1 MNISAWA
8 IRKPVPIILF
18 FLILCLVGGVSFA
31 RLGINDNPN
40 VDFPII
46 TVTISQP
53 GAAPSELETEVTRKV
68 EDAVVG
74 LEGLDHVRSTVS
86 DGTSVTILEFLVGTK
101 SDRAL
106 NDVRDAVS
114 RIRQT
119 LPADVLEPAVIHPNF
134 AGEPFLTYSVTSK
147 SRTVAELSRLVDDDI
162 TRSLLTAKGV
172 SQVRRSGG
180 LSREIRIALDP
191 ARMRAVGITA
201 DQVNAQIRQYNI
213 NLPGGKAELG
223 GAEQSIRTLGTAPT
237 VDQLRSLP
245 ILLPSG
251 QYARLETLGD
261 VLDTTAEARQAAF
274 LNGKPVVAFSV
285 LRAEGEPLVDTEEAA
300 RRQVEK
306 LKQTLPKDIEI
317 DLIRT
322 TGDFQR
328 DSYHSAVDAL
338 YLGSGLAVIVIYL
351 FLRNWQA
358 TVISALAIPLSVVGT
373 FWVMGVM
380 GYTLNFMSLLG
391 LTLVVGVLVDDAIVD
406 LENIYRHIA
415 MGKSPMQAAFEATDE
430 IGLAVVAT
438 TLTIVAV
445 FIPVAF
451 MGGIPGQFFREFGLT
466 VSVSVLFSLV
476 VARTLT
482 PMMGAYMLPAHAEEH
497 DDADSWFNRLYAR
510 LLAWCLNHRWKT
522 VIAAVVVFIGSMA
535 MVPLLPA
542 GFFNAGDVNEVAI
555 SAALP
560 TGATMQD
567 TERVVQAV
575 TDRLKDRPEVKKVF
589 STVGAAVQNG
599 MDVSGGAVNKGMITV
614 VLVDAKERQLS
625 QDAFELATQSDLEAI
640 PGARLAYLHYG
651 AGGGQGKPVNV
662 VLKGNDATA
671 LEKTADTVL
680 DAMRGL
686 KGIKDVTSS
695 TAELRPEIRI
705 LPDPARAGDQGVSV
719 AAIARVARMATQGD
733 IETNLAKFNADDRQ
747 INIRV
752 QYKDTIKQELAA
764 IGNLQVP
771 GSKGLVPLRT
781 VADIQMGSGPVQID
795 RYDRARQVTLSANL
809 DGVSLGEATQA
820 IEALPAMTNLPSG
833 VTYVSEGEAEVMKD
847 VFTAVILALGAGVMF
862 IYAVLVVLFGNFLHP
877 LTIMVALPLSIG
889 GAFLGLLVTGMELG
903 LMSLIGIIMLMGLVT
918 KNSIL
923 LVEYALMTMAQ
934 GVERREAL
942 MKAGAARLRPILMTT
957 VAMIAGMM
965 PIAIGLGA
973 GTKPRSPM
981 AVAVIGGLLT
991 STLFTLVVIPAV
1003 FTMMD
1008 DFQIRILRLLSRLK
1022 RHDTGEMPPATGT
1035 AAGHGH

>member
-86 DGTSVTILEFLVGTK
+86 DGVSVTILEFLVGSD
-101 SDRAL
+101 SDRVL
-106 NDVRDAVS
+106 NDARDAIS
-114 RIRQT
+114 RIRSN
-119 LPADVLEPAVIHPNF
+119 LPADILEPAIVHPNF
-134 AGEPFLTYSVTSK
+134 AGEPFLTYAVRSK
-147 SRTVAELSRLVDDDI
+147 TRSVAELSRLVDDDI
-162 TRSLLTAKGV
+162 TRALLTAKGV
-172 SQVRRSGG
+172 SQIRRSGG

-191 ARMRAVGITA
+191 ERMRSVGVTA
-201 DQVNAQIRQYNI
+201 DQVNAQIRQFNV
-213 NLPGGKAELG
+213 NLPGGKATLG
-223 GAEQSIRTLGTAPT
+223 GAEQSIRTLGTSAS
-237 VDQLRSLP
+237 VEQLRQLP
-245 ILLPSG
+245 VLLPSG
-251 QYARLETLGD
+251 QSVSLETLGD

-274 LNGKPVVAFSV
+274 LNGEPVVAFSV

-306 LKQTLPKDIEI
+306 LKATLPPDVEIEM
-317 DLIRT
+317 IRT

-328 DSYHSAVDAL
+328 DSYHSAIDAL
-338 YLGSGLAVIVIYL
+338 YLGSGLAIIVIFL

-358 TVISALAIPLSVVGT
+358 TLISALAIPLSVVGT
-373 FWVMGVM
+373 FWVMQVM

-445 FIPVAF
+445 FVPVAF

-482 PMMGAYMLPAHAEEH
+482 PMMGAYLLPAYAHEE
-497 DDADSWFNRLYAR
+497 DDANSWFNRLYAR
-510 LLAWCLNHRWKT
+510 LLTWCLDHRWRT
-522 VIAAVVVFIGSMA
+522 VAAAIAVFIGSMA

-542 GFFNAGDVNEVAI
+542 GFFNAGDVNETTI
-555 SAALP
+555 SVTLP
-560 TGATMQD
+560 TGSTLED

-575 TDRLKDRPEVKKVF
+575 ITAMQRRPEVKKVF
-589 STVGAAVQNG
+589 ATIGAAAQNG
-599 MDVSGGAVNKGMITV
+599 LDAENGAVNKATINV
-614 VLVDAKERQLS
+614 VLVDAKERSLS
-625 QDAFELATQSDLEAI
+625 QDDFEVATQSDLEAI
-640 PGARLAYLHYG
+640 PGARLAYLHFG

-662 VLKGNDATA
+662 VLKGNDAIA
-671 LEKTADTVL
+671 LGQASETL
-680 DAMRGL
+680 LGQMRAQ

-695 TAELRPEIRI
+695 SAELRPEIRI
-705 LPDPARAGDQGVSV
+705 VPDPARAGDQGVSV
-719 AAIARVARMATQGD
+719 LAVARAARMATQGD

-752 QYKDTIKQELAA
+752 QLKEQVKQDIEA
-764 IGNLQVP
+764 IGSLLVP

-781 VADIQMGSGPVQID
+781 VSDIEQGSGPVQID

-809 DGVSLGEATQA
+809 DGVSLGEATSG
-820 IEALPAMTNLPSG
+820 IEKLPIMKNLPPG
-833 VTYVSEGEAEVMKD
+833 VSYVSEGEAEVMKD
-847 VFTAVILALGAGVMF
+847 VFTAVIISLGAGVMF

-923 LVEYALMTMAQ
+923 LVEYALMMMAQ
-934 GVERREAL
+934 GSERRLAL
-942 MKAGAARLRPILMTT
+942 MQAGAARLRPILMTT

-965 PIAIGLGA
+965 PIALGIGA
-973 GTKPRSPM
+973 GTKPRAPM

-991 STLFTLVVIPAV
+991 STLFTLVVIPVV

-1008 DFQIRILRLLSRLK
+1008 DLQRRILKLLSRLK
-1022 RHDTGEMPPATGT
+1022 RSDTGEMPPAAGT
-1035 AAGHGH
+1035 VTGHGG

>member
-1 MNISAWA
+1 VNISAWA

-18 FLILCLVGGVSFA
+18 FAILCLVGGVSFA

-40 VDFPII
+40 VDFPVI

-86 DGTSVTILEFLVGTK
+86 DGVSVTILEFLVGTK

-106 NDVRDAVS
+106 NDARDAVS
-114 RIRQT
+114 RIRSN
-119 LPADVLEPAVIHPNF
+119 LPADILEPAIVHPNF
-134 AGEPFLTYSVTSK
+134 AGEPFLTYSVSSPTRS
-147 SRTVAELSRLVDDDI
+147 VAELSRLVDDEI

-172 SQVRRSGG
+172 SQIRRSGG
-180 LSREIRIALDP
+180 LSREIRLSLDP
-191 ARMRAVGITA
+191 ARMQAVGITA
-201 DQVNAQIRQYNI
+201 EQVNSQVRQYNV

-237 VDQLRSLP
+237 VEQLRRLP

-251 QYARLETLGD
+251 QYARLETLGEIK
-261 VLDTTAEARQAAF
+261 DTTAEARQAAF
-274 LNGKPVVAFSV
+274 LDGKPVVAFSV
-285 LRAEGEPLVDTEEAA
+285 LRAEGEPLVDTEAAA
-300 RRQVEK
+300 RKQVEK
-306 LKQTLPKDIEI
+306 LKTTLPKDIQI
-317 DLIRT
+317 DLVRT
-322 TGDFQR
+322 AGDFQR
-328 DSYHSAVDAL
+328 DSYYSAIDAL
-338 YLGSGLAVIVIYL
+338 YMGSGLAIVVIFL

-373 FWVMGVM
+373 FWVMGAM

-445 FIPVAF
+445 FVPVAF

-466 VSVSVLFSLV
+466 VSVSVLFSLI

-482 PMMGAYMLPAHAEEH
+482 PMMGAYLLPAYAHEE

-510 LLAWCLNHRWKT
+510 LLAWCLNHRWRT
-522 VIAAVVVFIGSMA
+522 VFAAIAVFIGSMA

-542 GFFNAGDVNEVAI
+542 GFFNAGDVNETAI
-555 SAALP
+555 SATLP
-560 TGATMQD
+560 TGATLQD
-567 TERVVQAV
+567 TERVVMAV
-575 TDRLKDRPEVKKVF
+575 TNRLRGRPEVKKIF
-589 STVGAAVQNG
+589 ATIGAASQNG
-599 MDVSGGAVNKGMITV
+599 LDAENGAVNTARMNI
-614 VLVDAKERQLS
+614 VLVDAKERKLT
-625 QDAFELATQSDLEAI
+625 QDEFELATQSDLEAI

-662 VLKGNDATA
+662 VLKGNDAVG
-671 LEKTADTVL
+671 LERTSETL
-680 DAMRGL
+680 LEQMRGL

-695 TAELRPEIRI
+695 AAEMRPEIRI
-705 LPDPARAGDQGVSV
+705 VPDPARAGDQGVSV

-752 QYKDTIKQELAA
+752 RYSDAVKQDIEG
-764 IGNLQVP
+764 IGGLLIP
-771 GSKGLVPLRT
+771 GTRGLVPLRT
-781 VADIQMGSGPVQID
+781 VADLQMGSGPVQID

-809 DGVSLGEATQA
+809 DGVSLGEATSA
-820 IEALPAMTNLPSG
+820 IEKLPIMTNLPSG
-833 VTYVSEGEAEVMKD
+833 VSYVSEGEAEVMKD

-923 LVEYALMTMAQ
+923 LVEYALMMMAQ

-965 PIAIGLGA
+965 PIALGIGA
-973 GTKPRSPM
+973 GTKPRAPM

-991 STLFTLVVIPAV
+991 STAFTLVVIPAV

-1008 DFQIRILRLLSRLK
+1008 DFQGRILRLLGRLK
-1022 RHDTGEMPPATGT
+1022 RSDTGEMPPATGA